1 MAKVSRL
8 SKVIQLPARLQQR
21 TGIRNLFMRSTTG
34 PNWGRFLGVNPRQP
48 LRHSPLLRRAGYR
61 TAHAGHRIALRSLPS
76 GRSARHSR
84 LGPTASAPLFAP
96 QRFRQGGKL
105 AIALRAFHANFLLSL
120 FRKTPRSSLS
130 ASATGVHPLFAL
142 GLFLC
147 PSLPACDRSS
157 LFSCRFRNFHPHR
170 YLGYRWT
177 GRDVV
182 SVIKPLRP
190 GIPSLLTWASRD
202 F

>member
-8 SKVIQLPARLQQR
+8 SKVIQLPGRLQQR
-21 TGIRNLFMRSTTG
+21 TGIRNLIRRSTTG
-34 PNWGRFLGVNPRQP
+34 PNRGRFLGENPHQP
-48 LRHSPLLRRAGYR
+48 LRHLPLLRRAGYR
-61 TAHAGHRIALRSLPS
+61 TAHAGHRIALRSLPR

-84 LGPTASAPLFAP
+84 LGPTAPAPLFALVRGFVKAGNS
-96 QRFRQGGKL
+96 QSL
-105 AIALRAFHANFLLSL
+105 CAHFLQASSLSL

-142 GLFLC
+142 GLFPC

-170 YLGYRWT
+170 YLGYWWT

-190 GIPSLLTWASRD
+190 GIPTLLT
-202 F
+202 